1 MSTSS
6 AWDWSS
12 VNSTW
17 QSTSIGPSAGVDERP
32 VVREALGDLEK
43 GREVYRRADQQR
55 RRARAYGDPSE
66 LTGDD
71 LLSVFNVNV
80 AGVVR
85 TTTVFLSLLRRSS
98 DPVIINVSSAM
109 GSLSATHD
117 TSRAESR
124 VIAPVYTSSKAT
136 LTMLTTQYAKEAGP

>member
-1 MSTSS
+1 M
-6 AWDWSS
+6 
-12 VNSTW
+12 NSTW

-43 GREVYRRADQQR
+43 HEKYIDVLINNAGVHGP
-55 RRARAYGDPSE
+55 YGDPSE

-98 DPVIINVSSAM
+98 DPVIINVARW
-109 GSLSATHD
+109 APCRPPT
-117 TSRAESR
+117 TPREPNRAS
-124 VIAPVYTSSKAT
+124 
-136 LTMLTTQYAKEAGP
+136 